1 MLKRFS
7 VTVTLILGLATLV
20 ASCGKSKPDSS
31 RFAEVCATVV
41 KCDPN
46 FATIPDAQKH
56 CQNFFV
62 QLEQKFP
69 NTIDPVMECIN
80 TTPCEELSFMA
91 CGEKH
96 LQELKGLLPP

>member
-7 VTVTLILGLATLV
+7 LIAILLMGSAV
-20 ASCGKSKPDSS
+20 VFSSCGKSEPDTSK
-31 RFAEVCATVV
+31 FAEVCATVV

-56 CQNFFV
+56 CQNFFA

-69 NTIDPVMECIN
+69 DTIEPVKECIN
-80 TTPCEELSFMA
+80 TTPCEELSFMT
-91 CGEKH
+91 CGEAH
-96 LQELKGLLPP
+96 LQELKGLLP